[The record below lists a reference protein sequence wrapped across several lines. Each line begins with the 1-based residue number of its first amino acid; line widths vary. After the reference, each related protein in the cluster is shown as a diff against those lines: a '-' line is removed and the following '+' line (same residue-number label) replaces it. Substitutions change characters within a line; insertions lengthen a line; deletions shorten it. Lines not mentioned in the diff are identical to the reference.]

1 MSFSHNI
8 VILIITYFY
17 IPYKLLLIN
26 TIYFGKQ
33 ISQYSSLTSFLCIY
47 RNANL
52 EKGLLYETVL
62 QQNGK

>member
-17 IPYKLLLIN
+17 TPYKLLLIN
-26 TIYFGKQ
+26 TTYFGKQ
-33 ISQYSSLTSFLCIY
+33 ISQYTSLTLFPCIY
-47 RNANL
+47 RNTNL